1 MKKKTTLILF
11 LYALSVIMLNY
22 FVNTK
27 LFIIFTIGLCF
38 ITSTLIERRI
48 IRKIKDETEED
59 HLTALQNKRAYSQKK
74 QYFNSCDSIGVMV
87 LDINNLKETN
97 DTFRHIA
104 GDELIVSVAQVI
116 KKYTVKGV
124 YSYRF
129 GGDEFVMI
137 FTNVTEEQL
146 LDFKE
151 SLIKDFSKID
161 LQLSPLGVSV
171 AVGHSYEENQI
182 DVERHLKDADCDMY
196 EAKRAMKQENGGTV

>member
-1 MKKKTTLILF
+1 MKRKATLILF
-11 LYALSVIMLNY
+11 GYALSIIFLNY
-22 FVNTK
+22 FVNAK
-27 LFIIFTIGLCF
+27 LFFIFTMGLCF
-38 ITSTLIERRI
+38 ITSTLIERLI

-59 HLTALQNKRAYSQKK
+59 HLTTLKNKRSYAQKK

-97 DTFRHIA
+97 DTFRHVA

-151 SLIKDFSKID
+151 SLIMDFNKID

-196 EAKRAMKQENGGTV
+196 EAKRAMKKVNGGTV

>member
-1 MKKKTTLILF
+1 
-11 LYALSVIMLNY
+11 
-22 FVNTK
+22 
-27 LFIIFTIGLCF
+27 
-38 ITSTLIERRI
+38 
-48 IRKIKDETEED
+48 
-59 HLTALQNKRAYSQKK
+59 
-74 QYFNSCDSIGVMV
+74 MV

-196 EAKRAMKQENGGTV
+196 EAKRAMKQVNGGTV